1 MFVLGIGGGS
11 GSGKTFLAN
20 KISENTQKDVKIVP
34 IDRYYQP
41 FNNLTSEQRKQV
53 NFDSPETIDWEM
65 LRDHLKKLKTGRK
78 IKMPCYSFEENTR
91 TGIEEVQPPEIVVI
105 EGIHVFCDG
114 RLNEIID
121 FKVYLDVDAD
131 IRAAQ
136 RMKRDIEKRNREP
149 EFAAKQYIEKTREAH
164 QKHVKPTRNKA
175 DKLLERN
182 QIKEFAERF
191 SDSEPGVSR
200 NII

>member
-20 KISENTQKDVKIVP
+20 KITENVQKDVQIVP

-41 FNNLTSEQRKQV
+41 FNNLTEEERKHV
-53 NFDSPETIDWEM
+53 DFDSPETIDWNL
-65 LRDHLKKLKTGRK
+65 LREHIKKLKTGRK

-91 TGIEEVQPPEIVVI
+91 TGIEEVEPANIIII
-105 EGIHVFCDG
+105 EGIHVFHDQ
-114 RLNEIID
+114 RLNDIID
-121 FKVYLDVDAD
+121 FKIFLDVDAD

-136 RMKRDIEKRNREP
+136 RMKRDIEARNREP
-149 EFAAKQYIEKTREAH
+149 EFAANQYIEKTREAH
-164 QKHVKPTRNKA
+164 QKHVEPTKNIA

-182 QIKEFAERF
+182 QITEFANNF
-191 SDSEPGVSR
+191 SKH
-200 NII
+200 I